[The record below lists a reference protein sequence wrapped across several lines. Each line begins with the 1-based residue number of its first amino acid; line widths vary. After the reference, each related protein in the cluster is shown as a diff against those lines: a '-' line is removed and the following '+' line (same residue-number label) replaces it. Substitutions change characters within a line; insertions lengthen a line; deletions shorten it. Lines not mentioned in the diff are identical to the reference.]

1 MHSTRK
7 PFLKRPDFFIDSFRG
22 LGEVPKPYVLESS
35 GSSLSSPSL
44 YSLRSVA
51 LVHLICSIFREVS
64 SSATFASG
72 NML

>member
-35 GSSLSSPSL
+35 DSSSSSL

-51 LVHLICSIFREVS
+51 LVNIICSISRSVVLCNLRFR
-64 SSATFASG
+64 
-72 NML
+72 